1 MTAGSAP
8 LAIGRVRAVLT
19 GRAVPYTR
27 PGTFSAI
34 AKQPVAGAVAVGAE
48 SLAGDEQGDRRVH
61 GGPDKAVHVY
71 PWAHYAIWRGELGD
85 LPVLAAPGAF
95 GENLSVDG
103 LDEQNVCLGD
113 EWQIGSALFAVSQ
126 GRQPCWKLNDRFG
139 VPDMARRV
147 QDTGRT
153 GWYLRVLEQGSL
165 QAGDAV
171 VLAARPHPDWP
182 LERIATLIRQRTCD
196 AATLRAV
203 LSLPL
208 PPSWRKLFK
217 RRLEQG
223 MAESWDQRLW
233 GDRSAPDGQAGV

>member
-1 MTAGSAP
+1 MTAASAAP
-8 LAIGRVRAVLT
+8 VIGQVRAVLT

-34 AKQPVAGAVAVGAE
+34 DKQPVTGAVAVGAE

-71 PWAHYAIWRGELGD
+71 TWAHYATWRNDLGD
-85 LPVLAAPGAF
+85 LPVLTAPGAF

-103 LDEQNVCLGD
+103 LDEQNVCMGD
-113 EWQIGSALFAVSQ
+113 EWQIGSARFAVSQ

-153 GWYLRVLEQGSL
+153 GWYLRVLAQGSL

-171 VLAARPHPDWP
+171 VLTARPHPGWP
-182 LERIATLIRQRTCD
+182 LDRVATLIRQRVCEP
-196 AATLRAV
+196 AELRAV
-203 LSLPL
+203 LALPL
-208 PPSWRKLFK
+208 PPSWRKLFE

-223 MAESWDQRLW
+223 AAEDWAPRLH
-233 GDRSAPDGQAGV
+233 GPARQ